1 MDSICRKR
9 RKRPI
14 DFSLWPLAFAMPARA
29 FGDGAGAMI
38 PAWVKMASRD
48 TTTEGDL
55 VGDITRHFDG
65 MAVTASLNP
74 CQSLAA
80 GGFCR
85 PKAFWTGLTGFT
97 GF

>member
-1 MDSICRKR
+1 MAVD
-9 RKRPI
+9 
-14 DFSLWPLAFAMPARA
+14 LA
-29 FGDGAGAMI
+29 
-38 PAWVKMASRD
+38 
-48 TTTEGDL
+48 
-55 VGDITRHFDG
+55 GDITRHFDG